1 MNTLDGDGIMSRG
14 EGRRVE
20 CEREVGPEPGPAA
33 ASPDTRTRIL
43 AVSLAL
49 FNARGLGHVTTAEI
63 AAAAGIREGNLQYH
77 FPRKR
82 GLVEALFAA
91 FETEAVAVA
100 GRMPADPAAP
110 EALLAYQRAWFDLMW
125 RYRCVYRDGI
135 AMVEIAPALRAR
147 VHALRA
153 ETQALAR
160 AVFEAAV
167 RAGRLRVS
175 PDALG
180 RLIDNAWIVSS
191 HWMSHRL
198 QGGTALTEADRDWGF
213 AQVRDL
219 FAPYLAPESPT

>member
-1 MNTLDGDGIMSRG
+1 MARG
-14 EGRRVE
+14 RASLTDERAPVE
-20 CEREVGPEPGPAA
+20 AVP
-33 ASPDTRTRIL
+33 STRDRIL

-49 FNARGLGHVTTAEI
+49 FNARGLGRVTTAEI
-63 AAAAGIREGNLQYH
+63 AAATGIREGNLQYH
-77 FPRKR
+77 FPRKS
-82 GLVEALFAA
+82 GLVEAMFAG
-91 FETEAVAVA
+91 FEAEAVAVA

-110 EALLAYQRAWFDLMW
+110 EALLAYQRAWFDLIW

-135 AMVEIAPALRAR
+135 AMVEIAPALRPR

-153 ETQALAR
+153 RTQALAR
-160 AVFEAAV
+160 GVFEAGI
-167 RAGRLRVS
+167 RAGRLRID

-198 QGGTALTEADRDWGF
+198 QGGTAMTGADLDWGF

-219 FAPYLAPESPT
+219 FTPYLAPERPD

>member
-1 MNTLDGDGIMSRG
+1 MTARG
-14 EGRRVE
+14 RT
-20 CEREVGPEPGPAA
+20 P
-33 ASPDTRTRIL
+33 ASPEDPDPPVRAAPSTRDRIL

-49 FNARGLGHVTTAEI
+49 FNASGLGRVTTAEI

-77 FPRKR
+77 FPRKSN
-82 GLVEALFAA
+82 LVEAVFAA
-91 FETEAVAVA
+91 FEVEAVAVA
-100 GRMPADPAAP
+100 AQSPAEPG
-110 EALLAYQRAWFDLMW
+110 ALVAYQRGWFDLIW

-135 AMVEIAPALRAR
+135 AMVEIAPALRPR
-147 VHALRA
+147 IHALRT

-160 AVFEAAV
+160 GVFEAAV
-167 RAGRLRVS
+167 RAGQLRID

-198 QGGTALTEADRDWGF
+198 QGETGLTEADLDWGF

-219 FAPYLAPESPT
+219 FAPYLVARQPD

>member
-1 MNTLDGDGIMSRG
+1 MSTLDGDGIMSRG
-14 EGRRVE
+14 EVRRG
-20 CEREVGPEPGPAA
+20 ERGADVDPEADLAA

-147 VHALRA
+147 VHTLRA
-153 ETQALAR
+153 ETQAAPPSRRRTGTGASRRCATSSRPISCRKVPSDGPWPDPSMRPGQAR
-160 AVFEAAV
+160 T
-167 RAGRLRVS
+167 RRTRCS
-175 PDALG
+175 
-180 RLIDNAWIVSS
+180 
-191 HWMSHRL
+191 
-198 QGGTALTEADRDWGF
+198 TA
-213 AQVRDL
+213 
-219 FAPYLAPESPT
+219 

>member
-1 MNTLDGDGIMSRG
+1 VKD
-14 EGRRVE
+14 VP
-20 CEREVGPEPGPAA
+20 VAA
-33 ASPDTRTRIL
+33 QAAPSTRDRIL

-49 FNARGLGHVTTAEI
+49 FNARGLGRVTTAEI
-63 AAAAGIREGNLQYH
+63 AAATGIREGNLQYH
-77 FPRKR
+77 FPRKS
-82 GLVEALFAA
+82 GLVEAMFSG
-91 FETEAVAVA
+91 FEAEAVAVA

-110 EALLAYQRAWFDLMW
+110 EALLGYQRAWFELIW

-135 AMVEIAPALRAR
+135 AMVEIAPVLRPR

-153 ETQALAR
+153 RTQDLAR
-160 AVFEAAV
+160 GVFEAAV
-167 RAGRLRVS
+167 RAGRLRIG

-198 QGGTALTEADRDWGF
+198 QGGTELTEADLDWGF

-219 FAPYLAPESPT
+219 FTPYLAPDRPD

>member
-1 MNTLDGDGIMSRG
+1 M
-14 EGRRVE
+14 
-20 CEREVGPEPGPAA
+20 AA
-33 ASPDTRTRIL
+33 QAAPSTRDRIL

-49 FNARGLGHVTTAEI
+49 FNARGLGRVTTAEI
-63 AAAAGIREGNLQYH
+63 AAATGIREGNLQYH
-77 FPRKR
+77 FPRKS
-82 GLVEALFAA
+82 GLVEAMFSG
-91 FETEAVAVA
+91 FEAEAVAVA

-110 EALLAYQRAWFDLMW
+110 EALLGYQRAWFELIW

-135 AMVEIAPALRAR
+135 AMVEIAPALRPR

-153 ETQALAR
+153 RTQDLAR
-160 AVFEAAV
+160 GVFEAAV
-167 RAGRLRVS
+167 RAGRLRIG

-198 QGGTALTEADRDWGF
+198 QGGTELTEADLDWGF

-219 FAPYLAPESPT
+219 FTPYLAPDRPD

>member
-1 MNTLDGDGIMSRG
+1 VKD
-14 EGRRVE
+14 VP
-20 CEREVGPEPGPAA
+20 VAA
-33 ASPDTRTRIL
+33 QAAPSTRDRIL

-49 FNARGLGHVTTAEI
+49 FNARGLGRVTTAEI
-63 AAAAGIREGNLQYH
+63 AAATGIREGNLQYH
-77 FPRKR
+77 FPRKS
-82 GLVEALFAA
+82 GLVEAMFSG
-91 FETEAVAVA
+91 FEAEAVAVA

-110 EALLAYQRAWFDLMW
+110 EALLGYQRAWFELIW

-135 AMVEIAPALRAR
+135 AMVEIAPALRPR

-153 ETQALAR
+153 RTQDLAR
-160 AVFEAAV
+160 GVFEAAV
-167 RAGRLRVS
+167 RAGRLRIG

-198 QGGTALTEADRDWGF
+198 QGGTELTEADLDWGF

-219 FAPYLAPESPT
+219 FTPYLAPDRPD

>member
-1 MNTLDGDGIMSRG
+1 MNTLDGDGDMKRG
-14 EGRRVE
+14 AGRRIE
-20 CEREVGPEPGPAA
+20 FGAEVGPRTGGAA
-33 ASPDTRTRIL
+33 PSPDTRTRIL

-77 FPRKR
+77 FPRKS
-82 GLVEALFAA
+82 GLVEAVFGA
-91 FETEAVAVA
+91 FEAEALAVA

-110 EALLAYQRAWFDLMW
+110 EALLAYQRAWFDLIW
-125 RYRCVYRDGI
+125 RYCCIYRDGI
-135 AMVEIAPALRAR
+135 AMVEIAPALRPR

-160 AVFEAAV
+160 GVFQAAV
-167 RAGRLRVS
+167 RAGRLHIG

-198 QGGTALTEADRDWGF
+198 QGGTTLTEADRDWGF

-219 FAPYLAPESPT
+219 FAPYLAPDRPD